1 MSKKVTK
8 ISNITQ
14 HDSDIVTPYGKWAYY
29 NATIRFTVHIVYITR
44 ALQYKKEFIFNVL
57 FKRRQEQQEDKSE
70 GKTKDALMKVPHQSC
85 KAYS

>member
-29 NATIRFTVHIVYITR
+29 NATIRFNMHEVYITR
-44 ALQYKKEFIFNVL
+44 TLQWGKEFIFNS
-57 FKRRQEQQEDKSE
+57 KG
-70 GKTKDALMKVPHQSC
+70 GKNS
-85 KAYS
+85 

>member
-1 MSKKVTK
+1 MYKEVTK

-29 NATIRFTVHIVYITR
+29 NATIRFTLHYITLHYITR
-44 ALQYKKEFIFNVL
+44 TGIYLK